1 MLTYRLRR
9 WPNIGQTLRRYVVF
23 AGWSTSLYFWMSV
36 VVSVVVLFSMLANL
50 TMITTVD
57 LCHFAERVKVVYI
70 FIKYIA
76 WLYNYSHRACTEE
89 TPDSCPKS
97 I

>member
-1 MLTYRLRR
+1 MSTYRLRR

-23 AGWSTSLYFWMSV
+23 PGWSTSLYFWMSI
-36 VVSVVVLFSMLANL
+36 VVLFSMLTNL
-50 TMITTVD
+50 TIITTVV
-57 LCHFAERVKVVYI
+57 LCHFAGRVQVVYI

-89 TPDSCPKS
+89 HQTFAQSRFNVGN
-97 I
+97 